1 MTTPPPWSEFF
12 AAWELFRA
20 PALSGAIAGGLL
32 GVVGTYVVLR
42 RMVFLSA
49 VLSQAAGLGIAGSWW
64 LQAAVGIPAWLASP
78 TLGATVA
85 TAGVVLAVTVGRSAA
100 GRQREAVLGW
110 IYLACEAGILALGT
124 RVVHELHDIE
134 ELLHGSAVAVADE
147 QLAFLAWIALGL
159 LILHAWLH
167 RGFVQVTLDED
178 GARVRGLPVLALE
191 LALVGSL
198 ALAVAVTTRTLGA
211 LPVFAFT
218 VLPALAVLRWVPNV
232 SVALLA
238 AGVVG
243 AMCGFAGYVA
253 AWRWQLPVGAA
264 QALVAVAVAGVGAGV
279 ARVRR

>member
-1 MTTPPPWSEFF
+1 
-12 AAWELFRA
+12 
-20 PALSGAIAGGLL
+20 
-32 GVVGTYVVLR
+32 
-42 RMVFLSA
+42 
-49 VLSQAAGLGIAGSWW
+49 
-64 LQAAVGIPAWLASP
+64 
-78 TLGATVA
+78 
-85 TAGVVLAVTVGRSAA
+85 VVLAVTVGRSAA

-134 ELLHGSAVAVADE
+134 ELLHGSAVAVADD

-218 VLPALAVLRWVPNV
+218 ILPALAVLRWVPNV
-232 SVALLA
+232 PLALFA
-238 AGVVG
+238 AGLVG
-243 AMCGFAGYVA
+243 ALSGFAGYVA

-279 ARVRR
+279 ARLRR